1 MNALSTAFERYRME
15 YPTTFGGWVAF
26 LLEMYGPQFV
36 QGTITTLELA
46 LIGTILGCLLGFI
59 VGIIQ
64 SLHVDRHASIVSRV
78 VTKILKAVVAVYVE
92 VFRGTPMMVQAMV
105 IYYGSAQMFGL
116 FFNTFAAGILVLSIN
131 TGAYMAESVRGAIT
145 GIDPGQLE
153 GAYAIGFTHLQAMVR
168 VIIPQAFRNLIPQIG
183 NTFISAIKDT
193 SVLNV
198 ISVTEL
204 YFIGRGITGTY
215 YRFFETFF
223 IISMIYLFLT
233 FVTSRLLKLLERK
246 LDGSKSYDLVVDDA
260 DAAQEVA

>member
-1 MNALSTAFERYRME
+1 MDKHSS
-15 YPTTFGGWVAF
+15 P
-26 LLEMYGPQFV
+26 
-36 QGTITTLELA
+36 I
-46 LIGTILGCLLGFI
+46 
-59 VGIIQ
+59 
-64 SLHVDRHASIVSRV
+64 SRV
-78 VTKILKAVVAVYVE
+78 LVKVLKGLVAVYVE

-105 IYYGSAQMFGL
+105 IYYGSAQ
-116 FFNTFAAGILVLSIN
+116 AYGIDLNPFVSGVLVLSLN

-153 GAYAIGFTHLQAMVR
+153 GAYAIGFTHVQAMTR

-183 NTFISAIKDT
+183 NMFISSIKDT

-204 YFIGRGITGTY
+204 YFIGRGVSSAY

-233 FVTSRLLKLLERK
+233 FVTSRLLAIMERR
-246 LDGSKSYDLVVDDA
+246 LDGARDYELVTDTEA
-260 DAAQEVA
+260 EVA

>member
-1 MNALSTAFERYRME
+1 MGEIPNTFTA
-15 YPTTFGGWVAF
+15 WVSF
-26 LLEMYGPQFV
+26 LVGHFGPQFV
-36 QGTITTLELA
+36 KGTITTLQLA
-46 LIGTILGCLLGFI
+46 FLGTFLGCLLGFL
-59 VGIIQ
+59 VGIVQ
-64 SLHVDRHASIVSRV
+64 SITVDSHSSTASR
-78 VTKILKAVVAVYVE
+78 ILIKALKVIVAVYVE

-105 IYYGSAQMFGL
+105 IYYGSAQAWNIDLNPFL
-116 FFNTFAAGILVLSIN
+116 AGVMVLSLN

-153 GAYAIGFTHLQAMVR
+153 GAYAIGFTHVQAMTR

-183 NTFISAIKDT
+183 NMFISSIKDT

-204 YFIGRGITGTY
+204 YFIGRGVSSAY

-233 FVTSRLLKLLERK
+233 FVTSRLLGLMEKR
-246 LDGSKSYDLVVDDA
+246 LDGAHDYELVVDDEA
-260 DAAQEVA
+260 VA

>member
-1 MNALSTAFERYRME
+1 MGTS
-15 YPTTFGGWVAF
+15 PTSFTGWVSF
-26 LLEMYGPQFV
+26 LLDNLGPQFV
-36 QGTITTLELA
+36 KGTITTLELA
-46 LIGTILGCLLGFI
+46 FAGTVLGCLLGFL
-59 VGIIQ
+59 VGIVQ
-64 SLHVDRHASIVSRV
+64 SITVDKHSSPISRV
-78 VTKILKAVVAVYVE
+78 LVKVLKGLVAVYVE

-105 IYYGSAQMFGL
+105 IYYGSAQ
-116 FFNTFAAGILVLSIN
+116 AYGIDLNPFVSGVLVLSLN

-153 GAYAIGFTHLQAMVR
+153 GAYAIGFTHVQAMTR

-183 NTFISAIKDT
+183 NMFISSIKDT

-204 YFIGRGITGTY
+204 YFIGRGVSSAY

-233 FVTSRLLKLLERK
+233 FVTSRLLAIMERR
-246 LDGSKSYDLVVDDA
+246 LDGARDYELVTDTEA
-260 DAAQEVA
+260 EVA